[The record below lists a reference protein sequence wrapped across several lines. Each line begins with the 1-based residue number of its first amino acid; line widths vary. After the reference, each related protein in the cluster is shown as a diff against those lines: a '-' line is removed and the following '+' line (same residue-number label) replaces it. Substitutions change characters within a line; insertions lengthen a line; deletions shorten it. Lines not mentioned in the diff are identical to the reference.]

1 MAKTVRND
9 KEELDQ
15 NRQSEEQNKALH
27 HPLATHAREVREE
40 SSAGRG
46 PVQDEVR
53 GAVDVGA
60 RTRKRRRSR
69 RTTGRGTATSPGK
82 AGCRA
87 AQGARLRFRLHPTPE
102 PRRLICLRYK
112 IYSSNMR
119 HLIQ

>member
-53 GAVDVGA
+53 GAVDVGVVEPPGGA
-60 RTRKRRRSR
+60 LPPHRGRR
-69 RTTGRGTATSPGK
+69 AVEPQ
-82 AGCRA
+82 
-87 AQGARLRFRLHPTPE
+87 AQVQAPPYT
-102 PRRLICLRYK
+102 
-112 IYSSNMR
+112 
-119 HLIQ
+119 